1 MTERGSVA
9 SGGTVRTF
17 QDAMRLGRV
26 ASGHH
31 VEGGEVGGTQG
42 KRREQPGL
50 APERGPRG
58 G

>member
-1 MTERGSVA
+1 MG
-9 SGGTVRTF
+9 
-17 QDAMRLGRV
+17 LGHV

-31 VEGGEVGGTQG
+31 VEGGAVGGTQG